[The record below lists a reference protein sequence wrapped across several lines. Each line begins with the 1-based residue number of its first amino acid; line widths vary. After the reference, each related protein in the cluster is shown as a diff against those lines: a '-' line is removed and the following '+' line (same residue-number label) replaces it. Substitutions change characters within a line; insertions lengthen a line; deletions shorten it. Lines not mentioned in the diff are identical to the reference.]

1 MIARAAR
8 GLSQM
13 DIVVAVMRKLLHFA
27 FGVLKS
33 PRPFEP
39 DLNLSSPAAAAF
51 RAVSTYRKRREFA
64 NHVNLK
70 CTR

>member
-33 PRPFEP
+33 PQPFEP
-39 DLNLSSPAAAAF
+39 DLNLSSPAASAF
-51 RAVSTYRKRREFA
+51 KTVST
-64 NHVNLK
+64 NLK
-70 CTR
+70 RIDSPTMSR